1 MGGAAAAAKN
11 CDLCERGW
19 RGTRLASRVQ
29 RSGRYQPRECFSYQ
43 YHGHE
48 YATALAHLEPGA
60 ALALDLERRANSTAR
75 RRDATHTRNSN
86 CRSRDARARTTRCAS
101 LISSYLVHR
110 SSALMFR
117 APPPGGGRGRALRAQ
132 ADRVS
137 ITAAAAAS
145 KLVACVVTIGGLF
158 GGGGGG
164 GGGGG
169 CSGADGGAGCDE
181 GMGGTGAAIERGSP
195 QSATAGVIC
204 QP

>member
-11 CDLCERGW
+11 CVSEGGEARG
-19 RGTRLASRVQ
+19 SRVQ

-48 YATALAHLEPGA
+48 YATALAQLQPGA

-75 RRDATHTRNSN
+75 RRDATHTRN

-110 SSALMFR
+110 SSALVFR